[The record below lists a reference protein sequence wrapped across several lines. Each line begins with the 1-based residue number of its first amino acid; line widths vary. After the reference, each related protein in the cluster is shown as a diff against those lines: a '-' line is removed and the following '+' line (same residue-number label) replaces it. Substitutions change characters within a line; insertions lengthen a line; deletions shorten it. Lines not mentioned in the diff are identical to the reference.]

1 MVDMA
6 ASEVFLV
13 AISRADFERRSHFS
27 AAIGFREGFV
37 AAPPRRNNFYSP
49 IVGRSG
55 GDTSFERAQRKST
68 R

>member
-37 AAPPRRNNFYSP
+37 AAPRRNIFRSP
-49 IVGRSG
+49 IVGRGG
-55 GDTSFERAQRKST
+55 GDTSFGRAQRKST